1 MCRVIAVSNQK
12 GGVGKTVSCVNLGIG
27 LAQEGKK
34 VLLIDADPQGSLT
47 ISLGY
52 EEPDEMEYSLATLM
66 MNIVNDEKLNIE
78 KTILHH
84 KEGVDLIP
92 ANIELSAIE
101 VSLVNA
107 MSRELILR
115 SMVDRLREF
124 YDYIIIDCI
133 LLFGCEA
140 QQQLREFSKIISNQL
155 LNSNGDLE
163 YLIHDIL
170 NEIDDFQV
178 SIEKKVGIFPGSNE
192 KKRERLIK
200 KYNEVLVYMDKM
212 ELALKLQEAQLIKD
226 SKLFEELSR
235 CIDETLSSLQTTIS
249 YGNDV
254 VNQKPKGQIPD
265 DIKTWYERISK
276 RIEDLGI
283 SHTVALQT
291 KTQMNLMLENN
302 TRLIDKIMGAVS
314 GTIPIWRNQ
323 ITILLGIEKMNRNL
337 EIQNRVA
344 EITQKYITKEKN
356 IGRKKYVESTE
367 LCVEKLMNTNETIK
381 KVLDDLDSMEK
392 KDGGIRLE
400 LSDSLR

>member
-1 MCRVIAVSNQK
+1 MICLEKENKEI
-12 GGVGKTVSCVNLGIG
+12 LG
-27 LAQEGKK
+27 Q
-34 VLLIDADPQGSLT
+34 D
-47 ISLGY
+47 
-52 EEPDEMEYSLATLM
+52 
-66 MNIVNDEKLNIE
+66 
-78 KTILHH
+78 
-84 KEGVDLIP
+84 
-92 ANIELSAIE
+92 
-101 VSLVNA
+101 
-107 MSRELILR
+107 ELIVGNAD
-115 SMVDRLREF
+115 S
-124 YDYIIIDCI
+124 I

-155 LNSNGDLE
+155 LNSNGELE

-178 SIEKKVGIFPGSNE
+178 SIEKKVGIFPSSNE

-226 SKLFEELSR
+226 SKLFEELGR

-254 VNQKPKGQIPD
+254 VNKKPKGQIPD
-265 DIKTWYERISK
+265 DIKAWYERLSK

-283 SHTVALQT
+283 SHTVTLQT
-291 KTQMNLMLENN
+291 RIQMNLMLENN
-302 TRLIDKIMGAVS
+302 ARLIDKIMGAVS

-344 EITQKYITKEKN
+344 EITQKYMTKEKYV
-356 IGRKKYVESTE
+356 GRKKRGESTE
-367 LCVEKLMNTNETIK
+367 LFVEKLINTNETLK
-381 KVLDDLDSMEK
+381 KALDDLDSMEK

>member
-1 MCRVIAVSNQK
+1 MICLEKENKEI
-12 GGVGKTVSCVNLGIG
+12 LG
-27 LAQEGKK
+27 Q
-34 VLLIDADPQGSLT
+34 D
-47 ISLGY
+47 
-52 EEPDEMEYSLATLM
+52 
-66 MNIVNDEKLNIE
+66 
-78 KTILHH
+78 
-84 KEGVDLIP
+84 
-92 ANIELSAIE
+92 
-101 VSLVNA
+101 
-107 MSRELILR
+107 ELIVGNAD
-115 SMVDRLREF
+115 S
-124 YDYIIIDCI
+124 I

-155 LNSNGDLE
+155 LNSNGELE

-178 SIEKKVGIFPGSNE
+178 SIEKKVGIFPSSNE

-235 CIDETLSSLQTTIS
+235 CIDEMLSSLQITIS

-254 VNQKPKGQIPD
+254 VNQQPKGQIPD
-265 DIKTWYERISK
+265 DIKAWYERLSK

-302 TRLIDKIMGAVS
+302 ARLIDKIMGAVS

-344 EITQKYITKEKN
+344 EITQKYMTKEKYV
-356 IGRKKYVESTE
+356 GRKKRGESKE
-367 LCVEKLMNTNETIK
+367 LFVEKLINTNETLK
-381 KVLDDLDSMEK
+381 KALDDLDSMEK

>member
-1 MCRVIAVSNQK
+1 
-12 GGVGKTVSCVNLGIG
+12 
-27 LAQEGKK
+27 
-34 VLLIDADPQGSLT
+34 
-47 ISLGY
+47 
-52 EEPDEMEYSLATLM
+52 ME
-66 MNIVNDEKLNIE
+66 
-78 KTILHH
+78 
-84 KEGVDLIP
+84 KEG
-92 ANIELSAIE
+92 NEIE
-101 VSLVNA
+101 VLEKNQLIVGNA
-107 MSRELILR
+107 DS
-115 SMVDRLREF
+115 
-124 YDYIIIDCI
+124 I

-155 LNSNGDLE
+155 LNSNGELE

-226 SKLFEELSR
+226 SKLFEELDR

-254 VNQKPKGQIPD
+254 VNKKPKGQIPD
-265 DIKTWYERISK
+265 DIKAWYERLSK

-283 SHTVALQT
+283 SYTVTLQT
-291 KTQMNLMLENN
+291 RTQMNLMLENN
-302 TRLIDKIMGAVS
+302 ARLIDKIMGAVS

-344 EITQKYITKEKN
+344 EITQKYITKGKN
-356 IGRKKYVESTE
+356 ICRKKRGESIE
-367 LCVEKLMNTNETIK
+367 LCVEKLMNTNQTLK
-381 KVLDDLDSMEK
+381 NVLDE
-392 KDGGIRLE
+392 
-400 LSDSLR
+400 

>member
-1 MCRVIAVSNQK
+1 MICLEKENK
-12 GGVGKTVSCVNLGIG
+12 GILG
-27 LAQEGKK
+27 Q
-34 VLLIDADPQGSLT
+34 D
-47 ISLGY
+47 
-52 EEPDEMEYSLATLM
+52 
-66 MNIVNDEKLNIE
+66 
-78 KTILHH
+78 
-84 KEGVDLIP
+84 
-92 ANIELSAIE
+92 
-101 VSLVNA
+101 
-107 MSRELILR
+107 ELIVGNAD
-115 SMVDRLREF
+115 S
-124 YDYIIIDCI
+124 I

-155 LNSNGDLE
+155 LNSNGELE

-226 SKLFEELSR
+226 SKLFEKLGR

-254 VNQKPKGQIPD
+254 VNQQPKGQIPD
-265 DIKTWYERISK
+265 DIKAWYERLSK

-283 SHTVALQT
+283 SHTVTLQT
-291 KTQMNLMLENN
+291 RTQMNLMLENN
-302 TRLIDKIMGAVS
+302 ARLIDKTMGAVS

-323 ITILLGIEKMNRNL
+323 ITILLGIEKMNRHL

-344 EITQKYITKEKN
+344 EITQKYVTKEKYV
-356 IGRKKYVESTE
+356 GRKKRGESEE
-367 LCVEKLMNTNETIK
+367 LFVEKLINTNETLK
-381 KVLDDLDSMEK
+381 KALDDLDSMEK

>member
-1 MCRVIAVSNQK
+1 MICLEKENKEI
-12 GGVGKTVSCVNLGIG
+12 LG
-27 LAQEGKK
+27 Q
-34 VLLIDADPQGSLT
+34 D
-47 ISLGY
+47 
-52 EEPDEMEYSLATLM
+52 
-66 MNIVNDEKLNIE
+66 
-78 KTILHH
+78 
-84 KEGVDLIP
+84 
-92 ANIELSAIE
+92 
-101 VSLVNA
+101 
-107 MSRELILR
+107 ELIVGNAD
-115 SMVDRLREF
+115 S
-124 YDYIIIDCI
+124 I

-155 LNSNGDLE
+155 LNSNGELE
-163 YLIHDIL
+163 YLIQDIL

-178 SIEKKVGIFPGSNE
+178 SIEKKVGIFPSSNE

-226 SKLFEELSR
+226 SKLFEELGR

-254 VNQKPKGQIPD
+254 VNKKPKGQIPD
-265 DIKTWYERISK
+265 DIKAWYERLSK

-283 SHTVALQT
+283 SHTVTLQT
-291 KTQMNLMLENN
+291 RTQMNLMLENN
-302 TRLIDKIMGAVS
+302 ARLIDKIMGAVS

-344 EITQKYITKEKN
+344 EITQKYMTKEKY
-356 IGRKKYVESTE
+356 IGRKKRGESTE
-367 LCVEKLMNTNETIK
+367 LFVEKLINTNETLK
-381 KVLDDLDSMEK
+381 KALDDLDSMEK

>member
-1 MCRVIAVSNQK
+1 MEKENKEI
-12 GGVGKTVSCVNLGIG
+12 LG
-27 LAQEGKK
+27 Q
-34 VLLIDADPQGSLT
+34 D
-47 ISLGY
+47 
-52 EEPDEMEYSLATLM
+52 
-66 MNIVNDEKLNIE
+66 
-78 KTILHH
+78 
-84 KEGVDLIP
+84 
-92 ANIELSAIE
+92 
-101 VSLVNA
+101 
-107 MSRELILR
+107 ELIVGNAD
-115 SMVDRLREF
+115 S
-124 YDYIIIDCI
+124 I

-155 LNSNGDLE
+155 LNSNGELE

-178 SIEKKVGIFPGSNE
+178 SIEKKVGIFPSSNE

-226 SKLFEELSR
+226 SKLFEELGR

-254 VNQKPKGQIPD
+254 VNKKPKGQIPD
-265 DIKTWYERISK
+265 DIKAWYERLSK

-283 SHTVALQT
+283 SHTVTLQT
-291 KTQMNLMLENN
+291 RTQMNLMLENN
-302 TRLIDKIMGAVS
+302 ARLIDKIMGAVS

-344 EITQKYITKEKN
+344 EITQKYMTKEKYV
-356 IGRKKYVESTE
+356 GRKKRGESTE
-367 LCVEKLMNTNETIK
+367 LFVEKLINTNETLK
-381 KVLDDLDSMEK
+381 KALDDLDSMEK

>member
-1 MCRVIAVSNQK
+1 MICLEKENKEI
-12 GGVGKTVSCVNLGIG
+12 LG
-27 LAQEGKK
+27 Q
-34 VLLIDADPQGSLT
+34 D
-47 ISLGY
+47 
-52 EEPDEMEYSLATLM
+52 
-66 MNIVNDEKLNIE
+66 
-78 KTILHH
+78 
-84 KEGVDLIP
+84 
-92 ANIELSAIE
+92 
-101 VSLVNA
+101 
-107 MSRELILR
+107 ELIVGNAD
-115 SMVDRLREF
+115 S
-124 YDYIIIDCI
+124 I

-140 QQQLREFSKIISNQL
+140 QQQLREFSKMISNQL
-155 LNSNGDLE
+155 LNSNGELE

-178 SIEKKVGIFPGSNE
+178 SIEKKVGIFPSSNE

-226 SKLFEELSR
+226 SKLFEELGR

-254 VNQKPKGQIPD
+254 VNKKPKGQIPD
-265 DIKTWYERISK
+265 DIKAWYERLSK

-283 SHTVALQT
+283 SHTVTLQT
-291 KTQMNLMLENN
+291 RTQMNLMLENN
-302 TRLIDKIMGAVS
+302 ARLIDKIVGAVS

-344 EITQKYITKEKN
+344 EITQKYVTKEKYV
-356 IGRKKYVESTE
+356 GRKKRGESTE
-367 LCVEKLMNTNETIK
+367 LFVEKLINTNETLK
-381 KVLDDLDSMEK
+381 KALDALDSMEK

>member
-1 MCRVIAVSNQK
+1 MDRVICLEKENK
-12 GGVGKTVSCVNLGIG
+12 EILG
-27 LAQEGKK
+27 Q
-34 VLLIDADPQGSLT
+34 D
-47 ISLGY
+47 
-52 EEPDEMEYSLATLM
+52 
-66 MNIVNDEKLNIE
+66 
-78 KTILHH
+78 
-84 KEGVDLIP
+84 
-92 ANIELSAIE
+92 
-101 VSLVNA
+101 
-107 MSRELILR
+107 ELIVGNAD
-115 SMVDRLREF
+115 S
-124 YDYIIIDCI
+124 I

-140 QQQLREFSKIISNQL
+140 QQQLREFSKIISDQL
-155 LNSNGDLE
+155 LNSNGELE

-178 SIEKKVGIFPGSNE
+178 SIEKKVGIFPSSNE

-226 SKLFEELSR
+226 SKLFEELGR

-254 VNQKPKGQIPD
+254 VNKKPKGQIPN
-265 DIKTWYERISK
+265 DIKAWYERLSK

-283 SHTVALQT
+283 SHTVTLQT
-291 KTQMNLMLENN
+291 RTQMNLMLENN
-302 TRLIDKIMGAVS
+302 ARLIDKIVGAVS

-344 EITQKYITKEKN
+344 EITQKYMTKEKYV
-356 IGRKKYVESTE
+356 GRKKRGESTE
-367 LCVEKLMNTNETIK
+367 LFVEKLINTNETLK
-381 KVLDDLDSMEK
+381 KALDDLDSMEK
-392 KDGGIRLE
+392 KDGSIRLE

>member
-1 MCRVIAVSNQK
+1 MICLEKEDKEI
-12 GGVGKTVSCVNLGIG
+12 LG
-27 LAQEGKK
+27 Q
-34 VLLIDADPQGSLT
+34 D
-47 ISLGY
+47 
-52 EEPDEMEYSLATLM
+52 
-66 MNIVNDEKLNIE
+66 
-78 KTILHH
+78 
-84 KEGVDLIP
+84 
-92 ANIELSAIE
+92 
-101 VSLVNA
+101 
-107 MSRELILR
+107 ELIVGNAD
-115 SMVDRLREF
+115 S
-124 YDYIIIDCI
+124 I
-133 LLFGCEA
+133 LLFGCED

-265 DIKTWYERISK
+265 DIKTWYERLSK

-302 TRLIDKIMGAVS
+302 ARLIDKIMGAVS
-314 GTIPIWRNQ
+314 GTIPIWRTQ

-344 EITQKYITKEKN
+344 EITQKYITKGKN
-356 IGRKKYVESTE
+356 IGRKKHVESTE
-367 LCVEKLMNTNETIK
+367 LCVEKLMNTNETLK
-381 KVLDDLDSMEK
+381 KALDDLDSMEK

>member
-1 MCRVIAVSNQK
+1 MICLEKENKEI
-12 GGVGKTVSCVNLGIG
+12 LG
-27 LAQEGKK
+27 Q
-34 VLLIDADPQGSLT
+34 D
-47 ISLGY
+47 
-52 EEPDEMEYSLATLM
+52 
-66 MNIVNDEKLNIE
+66 
-78 KTILHH
+78 
-84 KEGVDLIP
+84 
-92 ANIELSAIE
+92 
-101 VSLVNA
+101 
-107 MSRELILR
+107 ELIVGNAD
-115 SMVDRLREF
+115 S
-124 YDYIIIDCI
+124 I
-133 LLFGCEA
+133 LLFGCEV

-155 LNSNGDLE
+155 LNSNGELE

-170 NEIDDFQV
+170 KEIDDFQV

-235 CIDETLSSLQTTIS
+235 CIDEMLSSLQITIS

-254 VNQKPKGQIPD
+254 VNQQPKGQIPD
-265 DIKTWYERISK
+265 DIKAWYERLSK

-302 TRLIDKIMGAVS
+302 ARLIDKIMGAVS

-344 EITQKYITKEKN
+344 DITQKYMTKEKYV
-356 IGRKKYVESTE
+356 GRKKRGESKE
-367 LCVEKLMNTNETIK
+367 LFVEKLINTNETLK
-381 KVLDDLDSMEK
+381 KALDDLDSMEK

>member
-1 MCRVIAVSNQK
+1 MEKENKEI
-12 GGVGKTVSCVNLGIG
+12 LG
-27 LAQEGKK
+27 Q
-34 VLLIDADPQGSLT
+34 D
-47 ISLGY
+47 
-52 EEPDEMEYSLATLM
+52 
-66 MNIVNDEKLNIE
+66 
-78 KTILHH
+78 
-84 KEGVDLIP
+84 
-92 ANIELSAIE
+92 
-101 VSLVNA
+101 
-107 MSRELILR
+107 ELIVGNAD
-115 SMVDRLREF
+115 S
-124 YDYIIIDCI
+124 I

-155 LNSNGDLE
+155 LNSNGELE

-178 SIEKKVGIFPGSNE
+178 SIEKKVGIFPSSNE

-226 SKLFEELSR
+226 SKLFEELGR

-254 VNQKPKGQIPD
+254 VNKKPKGQIPD
-265 DIKTWYERISK
+265 DIKAWYERLSK

-283 SHTVALQT
+283 SHTVTLQT

-302 TRLIDKIMGAVS
+302 ARLIDKIMGAVS

-344 EITQKYITKEKN
+344 EITQKYMTKEKYV
-356 IGRKKYVESTE
+356 GRKKRGESKE
-367 LCVEKLMNTNETIK
+367 LFVEKLINTNETLK
-381 KVLDDLDSMEK
+381 KALDDLDSMEK

>member
-1 MCRVIAVSNQK
+1 MICLEKENKEI
-12 GGVGKTVSCVNLGIG
+12 LG
-27 LAQEGKK
+27 Q
-34 VLLIDADPQGSLT
+34 D
-47 ISLGY
+47 
-52 EEPDEMEYSLATLM
+52 
-66 MNIVNDEKLNIE
+66 
-78 KTILHH
+78 
-84 KEGVDLIP
+84 
-92 ANIELSAIE
+92 
-101 VSLVNA
+101 
-107 MSRELILR
+107 ELIVGNAD
-115 SMVDRLREF
+115 S
-124 YDYIIIDCI
+124 I

-155 LNSNGDLE
+155 LNSNGELE

-170 NEIDDFQV
+170 NEIEDFQV
-178 SIEKKVGIFPGSNE
+178 SIEKKVGIFPSSNE

-200 KYNEVLVYMDKM
+200 KYNNVLVYMDKM

-254 VNQKPKGQIPD
+254 VNQKPKGQMPD
-265 DIKTWYERISK
+265 DIKTWYERLSK

-283 SHTVALQT
+283 SHTVTLQT

-302 TRLIDKIMGAVS
+302 ARLIDKIMGAVS
-314 GTIPIWRNQ
+314 ETIPIWRNQ

-344 EITQKYITKEKN
+344 EITQKYMTKEKI
-356 IGRKKYVESTE
+356 IGRKKRGESTE
-367 LCVEKLMNTNETIK
+367 LCVEKLMNTNETLK
-381 KVLDDLDSMEK
+381 TALDDLDSMEK
-392 KDGGIRLE
+392 KDGDIRLE

>member
-1 MCRVIAVSNQK
+1 MICLEKEDKEI
-12 GGVGKTVSCVNLGIG
+12 LG
-27 LAQEGKK
+27 Q
-34 VLLIDADPQGSLT
+34 D
-47 ISLGY
+47 
-52 EEPDEMEYSLATLM
+52 
-66 MNIVNDEKLNIE
+66 
-78 KTILHH
+78 
-84 KEGVDLIP
+84 
-92 ANIELSAIE
+92 
-101 VSLVNA
+101 
-107 MSRELILR
+107 ELIVGNAD
-115 SMVDRLREF
+115 S
-124 YDYIIIDCI
+124 I

-140 QQQLREFSKIISNQL
+140 QQQLREFSKVISNQL

-200 KYNEVLVYMDKM
+200 KYNEVLIYMDKM

-235 CIDETLSSLQTTIS
+235 CIDETLLSLQTTIS

-254 VNQKPKGQIPD
+254 VNQKPKDQISD
-265 DIKTWYERISK
+265 DIKTWYERLSK

-302 TRLIDKIMGAVS
+302 ARLIDKIMGAVS

-344 EITQKYITKEKN
+344 EITQKYVTKEKY
-356 IGRKKYVESTE
+356 IGRKKRGESTE
-367 LCVEKLMNTNETIK
+367 LFVEKLINTNETLK
-381 KVLDDLDSMEK
+381 KALDDLDSMEK
-392 KDGGIRLE
+392 KDGDIRLE

>member
-1 MCRVIAVSNQK
+1 MICLEKENKEI
-12 GGVGKTVSCVNLGIG
+12 LG
-27 LAQEGKK
+27 Q
-34 VLLIDADPQGSLT
+34 D
-47 ISLGY
+47 
-52 EEPDEMEYSLATLM
+52 
-66 MNIVNDEKLNIE
+66 
-78 KTILHH
+78 
-84 KEGVDLIP
+84 
-92 ANIELSAIE
+92 
-101 VSLVNA
+101 
-107 MSRELILR
+107 ELIVGNAD
-115 SMVDRLREF
+115 S
-124 YDYIIIDCI
+124 I
-133 LLFGCEA
+133 LLFGCEV

-155 LNSNGDLE
+155 LNSNGELE

-170 NEIDDFQV
+170 KEIDDFQV

-235 CIDETLSSLQTTIS
+235 CIDEMLSSLQITIT

-254 VNQKPKGQIPD
+254 VNQQPKGQIPD
-265 DIKTWYERISK
+265 DIKAWYERLSK

-302 TRLIDKIMGAVS
+302 ARLIDKIMGAVS

-344 EITQKYITKEKN
+344 EITQKYMTKEKYV
-356 IGRKKYVESTE
+356 GRKKRGESKE
-367 LCVEKLMNTNETIK
+367 LFVEKLINTNETLK
-381 KVLDDLDSMEK
+381 KALDDLDSMEK

>member
-1 MCRVIAVSNQK
+1 MICLEKENKEI
-12 GGVGKTVSCVNLGIG
+12 LG
-27 LAQEGKK
+27 Q
-34 VLLIDADPQGSLT
+34 D
-47 ISLGY
+47 
-52 EEPDEMEYSLATLM
+52 
-66 MNIVNDEKLNIE
+66 
-78 KTILHH
+78 
-84 KEGVDLIP
+84 
-92 ANIELSAIE
+92 
-101 VSLVNA
+101 
-107 MSRELILR
+107 ELIVGNAD
-115 SMVDRLREF
+115 S
-124 YDYIIIDCI
+124 I

-155 LNSNGDLE
+155 LNSNGELE

-178 SIEKKVGIFPGSNE
+178 SIEKKVGIFPSSNE

-226 SKLFEELSR
+226 SKLFEELGR
-235 CIDETLSSLQTTIS
+235 CIDETLSSLQTNIS

-265 DIKTWYERISK
+265 DIKAWYERLSK

-283 SHTVALQT
+283 SHTVTLQT
-291 KTQMNLMLENN
+291 RTQMNLMLENN
-302 TRLIDKIMGAVS
+302 ARLIDKIMGAVS

-344 EITQKYITKEKN
+344 EITQKYVTKEKYV
-356 IGRKKYVESTE
+356 GRKKRGESTE
-367 LCVEKLMNTNETIK
+367 LFVEKLINTNETLK
-381 KVLDDLDSMEK
+381 KALDDLDSMEK

>member
-1 MCRVIAVSNQK
+1 MEKENKEI
-12 GGVGKTVSCVNLGIG
+12 LG
-27 LAQEGKK
+27 Q
-34 VLLIDADPQGSLT
+34 D
-47 ISLGY
+47 
-52 EEPDEMEYSLATLM
+52 
-66 MNIVNDEKLNIE
+66 
-78 KTILHH
+78 
-84 KEGVDLIP
+84 
-92 ANIELSAIE
+92 
-101 VSLVNA
+101 
-107 MSRELILR
+107 ELIVGNAD
-115 SMVDRLREF
+115 S
-124 YDYIIIDCI
+124 I

-155 LNSNGDLE
+155 LNGNGELE

-178 SIEKKVGIFPGSNE
+178 SIEKKVGIFPSSNE

-226 SKLFEELSR
+226 SKLFEELGR

-254 VNQKPKGQIPD
+254 VNKKPKGQIPD
-265 DIKTWYERISK
+265 DIKAWYERLSK

-283 SHTVALQT
+283 SHTVTLQT
-291 KTQMNLMLENN
+291 RTQMNLMLENN
-302 TRLIDKIMGAVS
+302 ARLIDKIMGAVS

-344 EITQKYITKEKN
+344 EITQKYMTKEKYV
-356 IGRKKYVESTE
+356 GRKKRGESTE
-367 LCVEKLMNTNETIK
+367 LFVEKLINTNETLK
-381 KVLDDLDSMEK
+381 KALDDLDSMEK

>member
-1 MCRVIAVSNQK
+1 MICLEKENKEI
-12 GGVGKTVSCVNLGIG
+12 LG
-27 LAQEGKK
+27 Q
-34 VLLIDADPQGSLT
+34 D
-47 ISLGY
+47 
-52 EEPDEMEYSLATLM
+52 
-66 MNIVNDEKLNIE
+66 
-78 KTILHH
+78 
-84 KEGVDLIP
+84 
-92 ANIELSAIE
+92 
-101 VSLVNA
+101 
-107 MSRELILR
+107 ELIVGNAD
-115 SMVDRLREF
+115 S
-124 YDYIIIDCI
+124 I

-155 LNSNGDLE
+155 LNSNGELE

-170 NEIDDFQV
+170 KEIDDFQD

-192 KKRERLIK
+192 KKRERLVK
-200 KYNEVLVYMDKM
+200 KYNEVLVYMNKM

-235 CIDETLSSLQTTIS
+235 CIDEMLSSLQTTIS

-254 VNQKPKGQIPD
+254 VNQQPKGQIPD
-265 DIKTWYERISK
+265 DIKAWYERLSK

-302 TRLIDKIMGAVS
+302 ARLIDKIMGAVS

-344 EITQKYITKEKN
+344 EITQKYMTNKKYV
-356 IGRKKYVESTE
+356 GRKKRGESKE
-367 LCVEKLMNTNETIK
+367 LFVEKLINTNETLK
-381 KVLDDLDSMEK
+381 KALDDLDSMEK

>member
-1 MCRVIAVSNQK
+1 MICLEKENKEI
-12 GGVGKTVSCVNLGIG
+12 LG
-27 LAQEGKK
+27 Q
-34 VLLIDADPQGSLT
+34 D
-47 ISLGY
+47 
-52 EEPDEMEYSLATLM
+52 
-66 MNIVNDEKLNIE
+66 
-78 KTILHH
+78 
-84 KEGVDLIP
+84 
-92 ANIELSAIE
+92 
-101 VSLVNA
+101 
-107 MSRELILR
+107 ELIVGNAD
-115 SMVDRLREF
+115 S
-124 YDYIIIDCI
+124 I

-155 LNSNGDLE
+155 LNSNGELE

-178 SIEKKVGIFPGSNE
+178 SIEKKVGIFPSSNE

-226 SKLFEELSR
+226 SKLFEELDR
-235 CIDETLSSLQTTIS
+235 CIGETLSSLQTTIS

-254 VNQKPKGQIPD
+254 VNKKPKGQIPD
-265 DIKTWYERISK
+265 DIKAWYERLSK

-283 SHTVALQT
+283 SHTVTLQT
-291 KTQMNLMLENN
+291 RTQMNLMLENN
-302 TRLIDKIMGAVS
+302 ARLIDKIMGAVS

-344 EITQKYITKEKN
+344 EITQKYMTKEKYV
-356 IGRKKYVESTE
+356 GRKKRGESKE
-367 LCVEKLMNTNETIK
+367 LFVEKLINTNETLK
-381 KVLDDLDSMEK
+381 KALDDLDSMEK

>member
-1 MCRVIAVSNQK
+1 MEKENKEI
-12 GGVGKTVSCVNLGIG
+12 LG
-27 LAQEGKK
+27 Q
-34 VLLIDADPQGSLT
+34 D
-47 ISLGY
+47 
-52 EEPDEMEYSLATLM
+52 
-66 MNIVNDEKLNIE
+66 
-78 KTILHH
+78 
-84 KEGVDLIP
+84 
-92 ANIELSAIE
+92 
-101 VSLVNA
+101 
-107 MSRELILR
+107 ELIVGNAD
-115 SMVDRLREF
+115 S
-124 YDYIIIDCI
+124 I

-155 LNSNGDLE
+155 LNSNGELE

-235 CIDETLSSLQTTIS
+235 CIDEMLSSLQITIS

-254 VNQKPKGQIPD
+254 VNQQPKGQIPD
-265 DIKTWYERISK
+265 DIKAWYERLSK

-302 TRLIDKIMGAVS
+302 ARLIDKIMGAVS

-344 EITQKYITKEKN
+344 EITQKYMTKEKYV
-356 IGRKKYVESTE
+356 GRKKRGESTE
-367 LCVEKLMNTNETIK
+367 LFVEKLINTNETLK
-381 KVLDDLDSMEK
+381 KALDDLDSMEK

>member
-1 MCRVIAVSNQK
+1 MICLEKENKEI
-12 GGVGKTVSCVNLGIG
+12 LG
-27 LAQEGKK
+27 Q
-34 VLLIDADPQGSLT
+34 D
-47 ISLGY
+47 
-52 EEPDEMEYSLATLM
+52 
-66 MNIVNDEKLNIE
+66 
-78 KTILHH
+78 
-84 KEGVDLIP
+84 
-92 ANIELSAIE
+92 
-101 VSLVNA
+101 
-107 MSRELILR
+107 ELIVGNAD
-115 SMVDRLREF
+115 S
-124 YDYIIIDCI
+124 I

-155 LNSNGDLE
+155 LNSNGELE

-178 SIEKKVGIFPGSNE
+178 SIEKKVGIFPSSNE

-226 SKLFEELSR
+226 SKLFEELGR

-254 VNQKPKGQIPD
+254 VNKKPKGQIPD
-265 DIKTWYERISK
+265 DIKAWYERLSK

-283 SHTVALQT
+283 SHTVTLQT
-291 KTQMNLMLENN
+291 RTQMNLMLENN
-302 TRLIDKIMGAVS
+302 ARLIDKIVGAVS

-344 EITQKYITKEKN
+344 EITQKYVTKEKYV
-356 IGRKKYVESTE
+356 GRKKRGESTE
-367 LCVEKLMNTNETIK
+367 LFVEKLINTNETLK
-381 KVLDDLDSMEK
+381 KALDALDSMEK

>member
-1 MCRVIAVSNQK
+1 MICLEKENKEI
-12 GGVGKTVSCVNLGIG
+12 LG
-27 LAQEGKK
+27 Q
-34 VLLIDADPQGSLT
+34 D
-47 ISLGY
+47 
-52 EEPDEMEYSLATLM
+52 
-66 MNIVNDEKLNIE
+66 
-78 KTILHH
+78 
-84 KEGVDLIP
+84 
-92 ANIELSAIE
+92 
-101 VSLVNA
+101 
-107 MSRELILR
+107 ELIVGNAD
-115 SMVDRLREF
+115 S
-124 YDYIIIDCI
+124 I

-155 LNSNGDLE
+155 LNSNGELE

-178 SIEKKVGIFPGSNE
+178 SIEKKVGIFPSSNE

-226 SKLFEELSR
+226 SKLFEELGR

-254 VNQKPKGQIPD
+254 VNKKPKGQIPD
-265 DIKTWYERISK
+265 DIKAWYERLSK

-283 SHTVALQT
+283 SHTVTLQT

-302 TRLIDKIMGAVS
+302 ARLIDKIMGAVS

-344 EITQKYITKEKN
+344 EITQKYMTKEKYV
-356 IGRKKYVESTE
+356 GRKKREESKE
-367 LCVEKLMNTNETIK
+367 LFVEKLINTNETLK
-381 KVLDDLDSMEK
+381 KALDDLDSMEK